1 MTSYDH
7 FIRLLVLAGF
17 IAGGL
22 VLTALV
28 SALVLLMGGM
38 SLDELMAMGQTGA
51 LDLSPGITRILLIS
65 QHLLTFIL
73 PGLVFGLIFYQPSF
87 LKGFDLSNQP
97 GWTMVIMGIFFL
109 MAAYPLV
116 NLSYLVNEAIP
127 LPSWAITFEDQ
138 AADTLEAILYM
149 PNPMI
154 LLLNIIIIAILPGIG
169 EELIFRGIVQKQI
182 GLMLKSP
189 LAGIWISAFIFSA
202 IQVDH

>member
-28 SALVLLMGGM
+28 SALLLLMGGM
-38 SLDELMAMGQTGA
+38 SLQDLMAMGQTGA
-51 LDLSPGITRILLIS
+51 LDLTPGMTRILLIS

-87 LKGFDLSNQP
+87 LKGFDLAAQP
-97 GWTMVIMGIFFL
+97 GWLLVIMGIFFL

-138 AADTLEAILYM
+138 AADTLEAILNM

-154 LLLNIIIIAILPGIG
+154 LLLNIIIIGILP
-169 EELIFRGIVQKQI
+169 
-182 GLMLKSP
+182 
-189 LAGIWISAFIFSA
+189 
-202 IQVDH
+202 